1 MFELEDIARHR
12 SRTLRFVGAALVV
25 LMAPTL
31 FWIGRS
37 SAGPAV
43 QGRAGKAT
51 KSAANVPTGKTNVV
65 SISGDIPCTVSPN
78 YADMPGMAVTFKL
91 GGTASRP
98 VIVMLQA
105 QWFMPTEG
113 VTVRIRFLVDGV
125 VQSGPTDVLVV
136 ERPTGVALTDGA
148 HGFDFLSDPLTPG
161 THTAKIQWK
170 DNGVGQ
176 GCVANRTLLVMHK

>member
-1 MFELEDIARHR
+1 MFELEDTAGHR
-12 SRTLRFVGAALVV
+12 PRTMRLAVAALVV

-37 SAGPAV
+37 SAGPTARA
-43 QGRAGKAT
+43 RAGKAT
-51 KSAANVPTGKTNVV
+51 KSAVNVPTGKTNAV

-78 YADMPGMAVTFKL
+78 YADMPGMALTFKL
-91 GGTASRP
+91 SGTASRP